1 MDPFIGKELSK
12 LRYHAETLKGMVY
25 EDCTFEDC
33 VFDATT
39 FDHCRIHNCIF
50 HNCSFVMP
58 QSRYTD
64 MRFCTFWN
72 CSLISVDFASFVSD
86 EYIRDPVSSLEDCNL
101 KYCSFHGMDF
111 KEMDLSGNRFTR
123 CSFEDCDMEG
133 ASFKGCDLNGTS
145 FAFCDLRKAD
155 LRNASGYAVD
165 IFNNKLKEAKFSS
178 PEALSLL
185 SGLDIEID

>member
-1 MDPFIGKELSK
+1 MDPFIGKELRK
-12 LRYHAETLKGMVY
+12 LRYHGETLKGMVY

-33 VFDATT
+33 VFDATS

-64 MRFCTFWN
+64 MRFCTFRN

-86 EYIRDPVSSLEDCNL
+86 EYIQDPVSSLEDCNL

-111 KEMDLSGNRFTR
+111 KETDLPGNRFTK
-123 CSFEDCDMEG
+123 CSFEDCN
-133 ASFKGCDLNGTS
+133 LNGTS

-155 LRNASGYAVD
+155 FRNASGYAID